1 MKDEIQPDKREQM
14 FQLAQPSQFQPTT
27 YQGPSL
33 EPFLRLPEEEQ
44 SAHKPR
50 TPSGKGK

>member
-1 MKDEIQPDKREQM
+1 MKDEIQPEKREQM
-14 FQLAQPSQFQPTT
+14 FQLALSSLFLPLT

-33 EPFLRLPEEEQ
+33 EPFLKLPEEEQ